1 MLGTSVAS
9 GRTKNGDLSGMDLLV
24 DLVDLATICPSF
36 LAPFFLVFLV
46 FGLLA
51 PFPPASPKALLFTRT
66 SVSVGV
72 VESLSPRDIL
82 AIGSPVGSA
91 APFLLGGS
99 LVITLSRT
107 SLSSRAFEIF
117 SRIAWRGGGALVS
130 FCFRLAAAP
139 FSTSSCKR
147 AEGESSGDEGGE
159 DKVVFVLV
167 AIRNEGTGGEDKRI
181 MGSVL
186 VFNRAMVG
194 IESARWAYLGS
205 WDAKVNFAPA
215 VKGDVD
221 RGSGQRVILLEQG

>member
-1 MLGTSVAS
+1 M
-9 GRTKNGDLSGMDLLV
+9 
-24 DLVDLATICPSF
+24 
-36 LAPFFLVFLV
+36 
-46 FGLLA
+46 
-51 PFPPASPKALLFTRT
+51 
-66 SVSVGV
+66 
-72 VESLSPRDIL
+72 
-82 AIGSPVGSA
+82 
-91 APFLLGGS
+91 
-99 LVITLSRT
+99 ITLSRT
-107 SLSSRAFEIF
+107 WLSSRAFEIF
-117 SRIAWRGGGALVS
+117 SRIAWRGGGVLVS

-159 DKVVFVLV
+159 DMVVFVLVV

-194 IESARWAYLGS
+194 IESVRWAYLGS

-221 RGSGQRVILLEQG
+221 RGSGQLVVLLEQG